1 MLIIETTALSNGAH
15 RNQTYSGTEIP
26 EGWIAVPADMEAEAK
41 ACLPFIVLDINDEGI
56 LTGVS
61 HGEIPEAGD
70 VTEPVSEADTLMLA
84 ITELYESNLALQE
97 ENTSVMLAVTELYET
112 MIGG

>member
-56 LTGVS
+56 LVG
-61 HGEIPEAGD
+61 
-70 VTEPVSEADTLMLA
+70 
-84 ITELYESNLALQE
+84 ITEDTEARSACETEQPDDMEQVPALESRVDALE
-97 ENTSVMLAVTELYET
+97 ENFNALLTGLEAVL
-112 MIGG
+112 